1 MITMQDACNPDAARQ
16 TFQIENEMAA
26 VPFVAVPEFQRRAA
40 GRAPIRVMVLGA
52 LGGQGLAAPDALG
65 AGLFARLARRA
76 GCRSNPACEPF
87 NALRRSLPPDPAAV
101 GAPPKGLS
109 DDGGRDEF
117 AEFRARRSESSTV
130 IVCNRQRSSTRAVGS
145 RASKNARFIAERSTG
160 GLFDMPASESD
171 SRRWR

>member
-1 MITMQDACNPDAARQ
+1 
-16 TFQIENEMAA
+16 MAA
-26 VPFVAVPEFQRRAA
+26 VPFIAVPEFQRRAA

-76 GCRSNPACEPF
+76 GVAPTPPAAEPF

-130 IVCNRQRSSTRAVGS
+130 IVCNRQRSS
-145 RASKNARFIAERSTG
+145 
-160 GLFDMPASESD
+160 PAP
-171 SRRWR
+171 

>member
-26 VPFVAVPEFQRRAA
+26 VP
-40 GRAPIRVMVLGA
+40 
-52 LGGQGLAAPDALG
+52 
-65 AGLFARLARRA
+65 
-76 GCRSNPACEPF
+76 EPF

>member
-26 VPFVAVPEFQRRAA
+26 FSVRSAVRASQRQMPLAPGCLPGLRGVPGVAPTPPAA
-40 GRAPIRVMVLGA
+40 
-52 LGGQGLAAPDALG
+52 
-65 AGLFARLARRA
+65 
-76 GCRSNPACEPF
+76 EPF